1 MDRYARS
8 KKGGRNIEIVTLVSG
23 GIDSLVMSKIID
35 LQGEEQIPIFID
47 YGQLA
52 REREWLACRRVLKKS
67 NLPDPVRIDLSGY
80 GQLMSSGITDSAK
93 DIYDDAFL
101 PGRNLLFLVVGG
113 AYAHYRGA
121 KRVAIGLLSEK
132 FHLFPD
138 QTGRF
143 IVNANIAVNEALNDS
158 IAIVTPLIDFTK
170 SDVITLAKHY
180 GLALDDTYSC
190 HSGEEKYCGKCVSC
204 LEIINSVGKD
214 LPQFDNKR

>member
-1 MDRYARS
+1 MDRYALS
-8 KKGGRNIEIVTLVSG
+8 KKGGLNITIVTLVSG

-67 NLPDPVRIDLSGY
+67 NLPKPVRIDLSGY
-80 GQLMSSGITDSAK
+80 GQLISSGITDSAK

-101 PGRNLLFLVVGG
+101 PGRNLLFLVVAG
-113 AYAHYRGA
+113 AYAHYKGA
-121 KRVAIGLLSEK
+121 KKVAIGLLSEK

-143 IVNANIAVNEALNDS
+143 IVNANIAINEALNDS
-158 IAIVTPLIDFTK
+158 IAIVTPLINFTK
-170 SDVITLAKHY
+170 SDVINMAKRY
-180 GLALDDTYSC
+180 GLALDETYSC
-190 HSGEEKYCGKCVSC
+190 HSGEEKYCEKCVSC
-204 LEIINSVGKD
+204 LEIINSIGKD
-214 LPQFDNKR
+214 LHQFDSKR